1 MNILVVDDDGMVV
14 ESCKRILLD
23 AGFAVITAPDAHT
36 AITLLKEGTTSVDMV
51 LTDIKM
57 PGMDGFSL
65 IEQIN
70 QAFPGT
76 AVLMMTGY
84 LVPETKIKGSDLG
97 ARGCIAKPFTPDE
110 LTYAVKKAMTAAEP
124 YSSPVQGIT
133 KGDKK

>member
-1 MNILVVDDDGMVV
+1 MNILVVDDDAMVV
-14 ESCKRILLD
+14 ESCQRILTG
-23 AGFAVITAPDAHT
+23 AGFEVITAQDAPT
-36 AITLLKEGTTSVDMV
+36 AITLLKNGTTSVDMV

-70 QAFPGT
+70 HAFPGT

-84 LVPETKIKGSDLG
+84 LVPETKLKGSDLG

-110 LTYAVKKAMTAAEP
+110 LTRAVKKAMTSAAP
-124 YSSPVQGIT
+124 YASPVQGIT